1 MSDLRARISTAMKT
15 AMKERDTKAL
25 GTLRLMNA
33 AIKDRAIAL
42 RGDGEGREPTDAEV
56 TAVLSK
62 MVKQRRES
70 ARLYEEGGRLELA
83 AEEEAEIGVIE
94 RFLPKPLTEDE
105 TADAVDSAISDT
117 GASSLRDMGR
127 VMAALKAQHSG
138 RMDFGAVGPLVKA
151 RLAG

>member
-1 MSDLRARISTAMKT
+1 MSDLRTRISTAMKT
-15 AMKERDTKAL
+15 AMKERDTAAL

-42 RGDGEGREPTDAEV
+42 RGDGEDREPTDDEV
-56 TAVLSK
+56 TAVLSR

-83 AEEEAEIGVIE
+83 AGEEAEIVVIE
-94 RFLPKPLTEDE
+94 RFLPRPLTEDE
-105 TADAVDSAISDT
+105 TAGAVDEAISLT
-117 GASSLRDMGR
+117 GASSIRDMGK
-127 VMAALKAQHSG
+127 VMAELRARHAG

>member
-1 MSDLRARISTAMKT
+1 MSDLRARISTAMKA

-42 RGDGEGREPTDAEV
+42 RGDGEDREPTDAEV
-56 TAVLSK
+56 TAVLSE

-83 AEEEAEIGVIE
+83 AEEETEIGVIE
-94 RFLPKPLTEDE
+94 RFLPRPLSDDE
-105 TADAVDSAISDT
+105 TAEAVNSAISDT

-127 VMAALKAQHSG
+127 VMAVLKAQHAG
-138 RMDFGAVGPLVKA
+138 RIDFGAVGPLVKA